1 MIAIFISVSLLL
13 GGKSAKKEKIET
25 SQTIEQ
31 LEVLTEWIENDVEKK
46 EVNAAVGGDYVENI
60 KDIIILLEN
69 KK

>member
-13 GGKSAKKEKIET
+13 GGKNAKKEKIET

-31 LEVLTEWIENDVEKK
+31 LEVLTEWIERDVNRK
-46 EVNAAVGGDYVENI
+46 EINAAVGGDYIENI
-60 KDIIILLEN
+60 KDVIILLEN

>member
-13 GGKSAKKEKIET
+13 GGNNAKKEKIET

-31 LEVLTEWIENDVEKK
+31 LEVLTEWIERDVNRK
-46 EVNAAVGGDYVENI
+46 EINAAVGGDYIENI
-60 KDIIILLEN
+60 KDVIILLEN